1 MVYSL
6 PDVLER

>member
-6 PDVLER
+6 

>member
-6 PDVLER
+6 SQ